1 MYKTKQQV
9 GQDAVALVLPIIQEH
24 LGEVFTATKER
35 YNTLD
40 LYSKSYWV
48 EVKSRCPPYFPEH
61 PKLQDG
67 WLIPEC
73 KIERA
78 KKEEKETYFFY
89 FFWMD
94 NSLWK
99 YKFDPKDFQDLVA
112 KRAYPSP
119 QMHYCVP
126 QHLWARLEHL

>member
-1 MYKTKQQV
+1 MYKTKQDV
-9 GQDAVALVLPIIQEH
+9 GKEAVQIVLPIIEAH
-24 LGEVFTATKER
+24 LGETFTATKER

-40 LYSKSYWV
+40 LYSNSFWV

-61 PKLQDG
+61 PKLQEG
-67 WLIPEC
+67 WLLPAC

-94 NSLWK
+94 QSLWK
-99 YKFDPKDFQDLVA
+99 YKFKQEDFLHLEP
-112 KRAYPSP
+112 KRAWPSP
-119 QMHYCVP
+119 QMHYCLPQSLWEKVP
-126 QHLWARLEHL
+126 HL